1 MAQCNFSIP
10 FQISATEVAQ
20 KARNA
25 IMEAGGNFQGDANAG
40 NFEVSTP
47 LGSIRGAYQIQNQ
60 VIHVAILSK
69 PFLVGCGMIEKQL
82 RSYFEAMA

>member
-1 MAQCNFSIP
+1 MPASG
-10 FQISATEVAQ
+10 VVQ
-20 KARNA
+20 KASAA
-25 IMEAGGNFQGDANAG
+25 ITGAGGNFQGDENAG

-60 VIHVAILSK
+60 VIRVSILSK

-82 RSYFEAMA
+82 RGYFEAMA